1 MRSVVAVALLVLAAC
16 VPEEEPP
23 SRQLSEADTCG
34 AEPLQ
39 LLVGLPFEQ
48 RDFEQ
53 ADRPLR
59 ILPPDSAMTMDHR
72 PDRLNVDLDDAGTVI
87 RIWCG

>member
-39 LLVGLPFEQ
+39 LLVGVPFEPG
-48 RDFEQ
+48 DFEQ
-53 ADRPLR
+53 AGRPLR